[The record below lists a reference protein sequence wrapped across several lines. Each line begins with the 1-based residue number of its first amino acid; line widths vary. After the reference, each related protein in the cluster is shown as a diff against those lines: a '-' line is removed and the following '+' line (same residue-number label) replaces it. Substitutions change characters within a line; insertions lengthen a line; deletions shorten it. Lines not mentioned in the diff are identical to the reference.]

1 MFKEKLTP
9 ILYNPIQNIEEAVTF
24 PKLFYEASIAV
35 TLKPEKNS
43 AKKKKKKNCKPV
55 SLVNIDSKPLA
66 KCYQVEFTK
75 TKELHIMTKWSLFRD
90 VRLVQYSKIHQCNP
104 PH

>member
-43 AKKKKKKNCKPV
+43 AKKKKKKKLQTSIPREHRFKT
-55 SLVNIDSKPLA
+55 LSKML
-66 KCYQVEFTK
+66 
-75 TKELHIMTKWSLFRD
+75 SGR
-90 VRLVQYSKIHQCNP
+90 IH
-104 PH
+104 

>member
-9 ILYNPIQNIEEAVTF
+9 ILYNPIQKIEEEVTF
-24 PKLFYEASIAV
+24 PNLFYEASITV
-35 TLKPEKNS
+35 ILKPQKNS
-43 AKKKKKKNCKPV
+43 TKKENYKPV

-66 KCYQVEFTK
+66 KCHQVEFTK
-75 TKELHIMTKWSLFRD
+75 IKELHIMTKWSLFRD

>member
-43 AKKKKKKNCKPV
+43 AKKKKKKTAN
-55 SLVNIDSKPLA
+55 
-66 KCYQVEFTK
+66 
-75 TKELHIMTKWSLFRD
+75 
-90 VRLVQYSKIHQCNP
+90 QYPS
-104 PH
+104 

>member
-43 AKKKKKKNCKPV
+43 AKKKKKLQTSIPREHRFKT
-55 SLVNIDSKPLA
+55 LSKML
-66 KCYQVEFTK
+66 
-75 TKELHIMTKWSLFRD
+75 SGR
-90 VRLVQYSKIHQCNP
+90 IH
-104 PH
+104 